1 MGLHQAKNFCKTKES
16 INKTGCLLNG
26 RKYLQLKYLVNDW
39 YLKYIKNVYNST
51 SKTQR
56 SQLKNGQRTWIKNLY
71 IFFFSKKK
79 MKNLFF
85 SKEKNYLFFSKEK
98 NIFSFPKKKIFFLF
112 QRKKIISLFPK
123 KIFFSKKK
131 HIFSQRRYTDGWQ
144 THKKTVKSLIIRGMQ
159 TNIKMRSHL
168 ALFRRAII
176 KKSTNNTYWEGCGE
190 NGTLVQC

>member
-1 MGLHQAKNFCKTKES
+1 MSPQKRETKAKIKEMGLHQAKNFCKTKES

-39 YLKYIKNVYNST
+39 YLKYIKTVYNST

-98 NIFSFPKKKIFFLF
+98 KYLFFSKEKKSFLFF
-112 QRKKIISLFPK
+112 QRKSFFQRKNIFFPK
-123 KIFFSKKK
+123 EDIQMADR
-131 HIFSQRRYTDGWQ
+131 HIKRWSN
-144 THKKTVKSLIIRGMQ
+144 H
-159 TNIKMRSHL
+159 
-168 ALFRRAII
+168 
-176 KKSTNNTYWEGCGE
+176 
-190 NGTLVQC
+190 